1 MFYYCNH
8 LLYSIYQRNITI
20 RWNCLFKLQ
29 EVAFFFSF
37 LSFFFLYKS
46 TAVLQ
51 KNIKKVKNGQNCDL
65 YAGAISCCS
74 SITADIGQKKGQKT
88 KQVTL
93 FVCFCFFHLRSILLN
108 IFISLR
114 KKTTK
119 KDKTLFFFFLTYS
132 LKYRLLIYI
141 SVSHFSS
148 VRGIWRLCSL
158 FSNWFVQF
166 LYIYCDILSFY
177 FGKKNSFP

>member
-1 MFYYCNH
+1 MGVAIKKKKCF
-8 LLYSIYQRNITI
+8 IIAITFCTVFI
-20 RWNCLFKLQ
+20 KETLQSDEIVCLNCKRLH
-29 EVAFFFSF
+29 FFFPFS
-37 LSFFFLYKS
+37 LFFFLYKS

-148 VRGIWRLCSL
+148 VRGI
-158 FSNWFVQF
+158 
-166 LYIYCDILSFY
+166 
-177 FGKKNSFP
+177 